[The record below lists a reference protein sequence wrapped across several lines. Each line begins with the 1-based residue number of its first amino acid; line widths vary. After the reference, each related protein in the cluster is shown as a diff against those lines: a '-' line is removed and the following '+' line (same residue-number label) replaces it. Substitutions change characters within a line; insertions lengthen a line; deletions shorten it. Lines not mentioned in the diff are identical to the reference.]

1 MPARYGAAIDV
12 IDPMIILDDRADIA
26 RRRYTAR
33 RQIETERALKNT
45 PSVILPSRAPRCL
58 EIHLFPPV
66 LSDISDIKV
75 ARSPVEREAPRISY
89 SQRPDFW
96 QKTRSDEERVRCG
109 NAVIPGN

>member
-26 RRRYTAR
+26 RRR
-33 RQIETERALKNT
+33 IETERALKNT
-45 PSVILPSRAPRCL
+45 PSVILPSCAPRCL